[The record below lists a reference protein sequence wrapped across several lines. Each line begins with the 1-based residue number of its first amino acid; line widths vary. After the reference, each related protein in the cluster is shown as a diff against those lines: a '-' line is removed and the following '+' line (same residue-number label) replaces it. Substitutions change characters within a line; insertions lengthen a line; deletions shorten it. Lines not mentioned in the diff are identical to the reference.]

1 MNNNNINKIKVK
13 ITYEELK
20 KYKYTIEEL
29 EDNINNLEIKHIL
42 HYQIL
47 TADFCAK
54 YVLNEKYA
62 SCMEDIYLIDV
73 GYVLYHQPHITRDE
87 LEKAI
92 EKNSQQ
98 NSE

>member
-1 MNNNNINKIKVK
+1 MNNNNNKNIKVK
-13 ITYEELK
+13 ITYEDLK

-47 TADFCAK
+47 TPDFCAK
-54 YVLNEKYA
+54 YVLNERYA

-73 GYVLYHQPHITRDE
+73 GYVLYHQPHITREE
-87 LEKAI
+87 LE
-92 EKNSQQ
+92 EKVEKYSQQ
-98 NSE
+98 NSD

>member
-1 MNNNNINKIKVK
+1 MNKNNINKIKVK

-29 EDNINNLEIKHIL
+29 EDNVNNLEIKHIL

-47 TADFCAK
+47 TPDFCAK
-54 YVLNEKYA
+54 YVLNERYA

-92 EKNSQQ
+92 EKNTKQGSK
-98 NSE
+98 